1 MLYSYQGQEPKILP
15 FRITLSNGQ
24 TRTDPSTF
32 TPEEIADAGY
42 TVAPNKPIVSYPE
55 YVRWNGTD
63 WDILEQ
69 PIEIVK
75 SEKKQQIATRRYQ
88 EEISHPSLDTT
99 RESQAMING
108 VWSASQINPNLVVN
122 FKQKDGTWVQADANT
137 INIIAI
143 AVIEHVQACFDN
155 EKTLN
160 DAVDLANTS
169 SEVVAIDISVG
180 WPDYSEP
187 QANTV

>member
-1 MLYSYQGQEPKILP
+1 MLYSYQSQYPRPLP
-15 FRITLSNGQ
+15 FRITLSSGQ

-32 TPEEIADAGY
+32 TAEEIADAGY
-42 TVAPNKPIVSYPE
+42 TLAPDKPVVSYPE

-63 WDILEQ
+63 WDIFEQ
-69 PIEIVK
+69 PIETVK
-75 SEKKQQIATRRYQ
+75 SEKKQQIATKRYQ
-88 EEISHPSLDTT
+88 EETNHPSLDTT

-108 VWSASQINPNLVVN
+108 VWSASQINPNLIVN

-187 QANTV
+187 QSNTV